1 MVETQKEDFK
11 YQSIS
16 DSIEKMINEEVLR
29 IGEKLPSI
37 RTISG
42 EYGISK
48 MIVSDLYIFQISV
61 MCGMKGILY
70 LLLSVLMEKRF

>member
-42 EYGISK
+42 EYGIS
-48 MIVSDLYIFQISV
+48 MGTAFQAYYHLEA
-61 MCGMKGILY
+61 KGLIEARPKSGY
-70 LLLSVLMEKRF
+70 YVRF